1 MALLSTDYQ
10 TSLTDAAW
18 ASGQSINGLT
28 DNEWSDLSD
37 EIDNTTTRYV
47 MADLEIGLA
56 SAAFSGSDSSI
67 EVYIAAVVDNTNAP
81 TWTGNATTD
90 EQQNNQYFV
99 AEGATTGASGAQR
112 ITIRNVR
119 LPLRFRF
126 GVRNRSNVTL
136 AGAGNTLGW
145 RPHSFEDA

>member
-1 MALLSTDYQ
+1 MALLSTNYQ
-10 TSLTDAAW
+10 ANLTDAAW

-47 MADLEIGLA
+47 MADLEIELA
-56 SAAFSGSDSSI
+56 SAAFSGTDSSI

-81 TWTGNATTD
+81 TWTGNVTTD
-90 EQQNNQYFV
+90 EQQNDQYFV
-99 AEGATTGASGAQR
+99 ASGTTTGASGAQR

-136 AGAGNTLGW
+136 AGTGNTLGW

>member
-10 TSLTDAAW
+10 ANLTDVVW
-18 ASGQSINGLT
+18 SSGQSINGLT

-37 EIDNTTTRYV
+37 EIDNTTNRYV
-47 MADLEIGLA
+47 MADLEIELSSA
-56 SAAFSGSDSSI
+56 SFSGSDSSI
-67 EVYIAAVVDNTNAP
+67 EIYIAAVVDDTNAP

-99 AEGATTGASGAQR
+99 ASGTTTGASGAQR

-126 GVRNRSNVTL
+126 GVRNITNVTL
-136 AGAGNTLGW
+136 AASGNTLGW